1 MKFRLSPVAVAI
13 TVVLLTIST
22 AVACLWDS
30 DTLAQERAK
39 FPSALE
45 LIAGKFPRHSP
56 AFYQWRIEDRQ
67 AKLESGDDQASY
79 YDDIAV
85 AHDKLRQD
93 DQAIEW
99 MHKKAAK
106 FNDNVDNRY
115 KTAANLGTF
124 YLHSRQL
131 DKGIEQLEL
140 AIQLN
145 PNAHFGRER
154 YQLYL
159 AKYIKLRFANG
170 HLSDG
175 QLILPLRY
183 DHNHDSQVS
192 DLESDSS
199 QDTQQD
205 HPHKQV
211 RHFGSAVA
219 YFNDGTFRQIDEKQT
234 ADAVTGI
241 LGMMRFGHYDSPV
254 LLECLGDL
262 LSETSSVNQNSA
274 YTIAARAYMRAADLL
289 PQEDEVSRDKYHEL
303 VNRVMHFK
311 ENQNQKDIRQFLEL
325 ELAEANEYYRQ
336 IVADEELWIS
346 QNADVEALFQAKYYA
361 SSDDQVR
368 LNSHADLTPVINRV
382 NTFLEVGV
390 FVAIALLLF
399 ASICLYF
406 LRRFLKKSR
415 RKRPIKSNKLSP

>member
-106 FNDNVDNRY
+106 FNDSVDNRY

-140 AIQLN
+140 AIQIN

-159 AKYIKLRFANG
+159 AKYIKLRLANG

-183 DHNHDSQVS
+183 DHNHDS
-192 DLESDSS
+192 S
-199 QDTQQD
+199 QDIQQD

-211 RHFGSAVA
+211 RDFGVAVV
-219 YFNDGTFRQIDEKQT
+219 YFDDGTFRRIDEKQT

-311 ENQNQKDIRQFLEL
+311 ENQDQKDIRHFLKL

-361 SSDDQVR
+361 SKDDQVR
-368 LNSHADLTPVINRV
+368 LNSHADLKPVINLNRV
-382 NTFLEVGV
+382 NTFAEVGV

-415 RKRPIKSNKLSP
+415 IKRPIKSNQLSP

>member
-22 AVACLWDS
+22 AMACLWDT

-56 AFYQWRIEDRQ
+56 AFYQWRIDDRQ
-67 AKLESGDDQASY
+67 AKLDSGDDQASY

-85 AHDKLRQD
+85 AYDKLRQD

-99 MHKKAAK
+99 MHKKAEK
-106 FNDNVDNRY
+106 FNDSVDNRY

-140 AIQLN
+140 AIKIN

-159 AKYIKLRFANG
+159 AKYIKLRLENG
-170 HLSDG
+170 HLRDG
-175 QLILPLRY
+175 RLLLPLRY
-183 DHNHDSQVS
+183 DRDHNSPAA
-192 DLESDSS
+192 DLETDSS
-199 QDTQQD
+199 QPIDQV
-205 HPHKQV
+205 HPHEKV
-211 RHFGSAVA
+211 RHFGSAVV
-219 YFNDGTFRQIDEKQT
+219 YFDDGTYRQIDEKQT
-234 ADAVTGI
+234 ADAVKGI

-289 PQEDEVSRDKYHEL
+289 PQDDEAPRNRYHEL
-303 VNRVMHFK
+303 VKRVMHYK
-311 ENQNQKDIRQFLEL
+311 ENLDHQDIRRYLEL
-325 ELAEANEYYRQ
+325 ELAEAKEYYTQ

-346 QNADVEALFQAKYYA
+346 QNADVDALFQAKYYA
-361 SSDDQVR
+361 SSDTQITLSDYAGDKPVT
-368 LNSHADLTPVINRV
+368 NSGNKLA
-382 NTFLEVGV
+382 EVVV
-390 FVAIALLLF
+390 FIAIALLLL

-406 LRRFLKKSR
+406 LRQFLKKLASR
-415 RKRPIKSNKLSP
+415 TTNEV

>member
-106 FNDNVDNRY
+106 FNDSVDNRY

-140 AIQLN
+140 AIQIN

-159 AKYIKLRFANG
+159 AKYIKLRLANG

-192 DLESDSS
+192 KLESDSS

-211 RHFGSAVA
+211 RDFGVAVV
-219 YFNDGTFRQIDEKQT
+219 YFDDGTFRRIDEKQT

-311 ENQNQKDIRQFLEL
+311 ENQDQKDIRHFLKL

-361 SSDDQVR
+361 SKDDQVR
-368 LNSHADLTPVINRV
+368 LNSHADLKPVINRV
-382 NTFLEVGV
+382 NTFAEVGV

-406 LRRFLKKSR
+406 LRRFLKK
-415 RKRPIKSNKLSP
+415 IAHQTTNKV

>member
-99 MHKKAAK
+99 MHKKAAT
-106 FNDNVDNRY
+106 FNDSVDNRY

-140 AIQLN
+140 AIQIN

-159 AKYIKLRFANG
+159 AKYIKLRLANG
-170 HLSDG
+170 HLSGG

-192 DLESDSS
+192 KLESDSS

-211 RHFGSAVA
+211 RDFGVAVV
-219 YFNDGTFRQIDEKQT
+219 YFDDGTFRRIDEKQT

-311 ENQNQKDIRQFLEL
+311 ENQDQKDIRHFLKL

-361 SSDDQVR
+361 SKDDQVR
-368 LNSHADLTPVINRV
+368 LNSHADVKPVINQV
-382 NTFLEVGV
+382 NTFAEVGV
-390 FVAIALLLF
+390 FVAITLLLF

-406 LRRFLKKSR
+406 LRRFLKK
-415 RKRPIKSNKLSP
+415 IAHQTTNKV

>member
-1 MKFRLSPVAVAI
+1 MKFRLSPVAAAI

-22 AVACLWDS
+22 AVACLWDF

-45 LIAGKFPRHSP
+45 LIVGKFPRHSP

-67 AKLESGDDQASY
+67 AKLNSGDDQASY

-106 FNDNVDNRY
+106 FNDSVDNRY

-140 AIQLN
+140 AIQIN

-159 AKYIKLRFANG
+159 AKYIKLRLANG

-175 QLILPLRY
+175 QLLLPLRY
-183 DHNHDSQVS
+183 DRNHDSRVS
-192 DLESDSS
+192 DLESNSS
-199 QDTQQD
+199 QNIQQD
-205 HPHKQV
+205 HPHKKV
-211 RHFGSAVA
+211 RHFGSAVV
-219 YFNDGTFRQIDEKQT
+219 YFDDGTYRQIDKKQT
-234 ADAVTGI
+234 TDAVTGI

-289 PQEDEVSRDKYHEL
+289 PQEDDVSRDRYHEL
-303 VNRVMHFK
+303 VNHVMHFK
-311 ENQNQKDIRQFLEL
+311 ETQDQKDIRHYLEL

-361 SSDDQVR
+361 SGDDQVR
-368 LNSHADLTPVINRV
+368 LNSHADLKPVINRV
-382 NTFLEVGV
+382 NTFAEVGV

-406 LRRFLKKSR
+406 LRRFLKKNR
-415 RKRPIKSNKLSP
+415 VSNDQ

>member
-1 MKFRLSPVAVAI
+1 MKFRLSSVAVAM
-13 TVVLLTIST
+13 TAVLLTIST
-22 AVACLWDS
+22 VVACLWDS
-30 DTLAQERAK
+30 DTLTQERAK

-67 AKLESGDDQASY
+67 AKIDSGDDQASY

-93 DQAIEW
+93 DQAINW

-106 FNDNVDNRY
+106 FNESADNRY

-140 AIQLN
+140 AIQIN

-159 AKYIKLRFANG
+159 AKYIKLRLANG
-170 HLSDG
+170 HMSDG
-175 QLILPLRY
+175 KLVLPLRY
-183 DHNHDSQVS
+183 DTHHDSQVA
-192 DLESDSS
+192 DLGSHSS

-205 HPHKQV
+205 QPHKKV
-211 RHFGSAVA
+211 RHFGAAVV
-219 YFNDGTFRQIDEKQT
+219 YFDDGTFRRIDEKQT

-241 LGMMRFGHYDSPV
+241 LGMMRFGHFDSPV

-289 PQEDEVSRDKYHEL
+289 PQEDEVSRNRYYEL

-311 ENQNQKDIRQFLEL
+311 ENKDQNDIRHYLEL
-325 ELAEANEYYRQ
+325 ELAEADEYYRQ
-336 IVADEELWIS
+336 IVADEKLWIS
-346 QNADVEALFQAKYYA
+346 QNADVEVLFEAKYYTN
-361 SSDDQVR
+361 SDDQVR
-368 LNSHADLTPVINRV
+368 LSNHANNTPVTYRV
-382 NTFLEVGV
+382 NTFAEIGV
-390 FVAIALLLF
+390 FVAMALLLF

-406 LRRFLKKSR
+406 LRRFLKKIAR
-415 RKRPIKSNKLSP
+415 

>member
-106 FNDNVDNRY
+106 FNDSVDNRY

-140 AIQLN
+140 AIQIN

-159 AKYIKLRFANG
+159 AKYIKLRLANG

-183 DHNHDSQVS
+183 DHNHDS
-192 DLESDSS
+192 S
-199 QDTQQD
+199 QDIQQD

-211 RHFGSAVA
+211 RDFGVAVV
-219 YFNDGTFRQIDEKQT
+219 YFDDGTFRRIDEKQT

-311 ENQNQKDIRQFLEL
+311 ENQDQKDIRHFLEL

-361 SSDDQVR
+361 SKDDQVR
-368 LNSHADLTPVINRV
+368 LNSHADLKPVINLNRV
-382 NTFLEVGV
+382 NTFAEVGV

-406 LRRFLKKSR
+406 LRRFLKK
-415 RKRPIKSNKLSP
+415 IAHQTTNKV

>member
-106 FNDNVDNRY
+106 FNDSVDNRY

-140 AIQLN
+140 AIQIN

-159 AKYIKLRFANG
+159 AKYIKLRLANG

-183 DHNHDSQVS
+183 DHNHDS
-192 DLESDSS
+192 S
-199 QDTQQD
+199 QDIQQD

-211 RHFGSAVA
+211 RDFGVAVV
-219 YFNDGTFRQIDEKQT
+219 YFDDGTFRRIDEKQT

-311 ENQNQKDIRQFLEL
+311 ENQDQKDIRHFLKL

-368 LNSHADLTPVINRV
+368 LNNHADLKPVINRV
-382 NTFLEVGV
+382 NTFAEVGV

-415 RKRPIKSNKLSP
+415 IKRPIKSNQLSP

>member
-1 MKFRLSPVAVAI
+1 MEFRLSPVAVAI

-106 FNDNVDNRY
+106 FNDSVDNRY

-140 AIQLN
+140 AIQIN

-154 YQLYL
+154 HQLYL
-159 AKYIKLRFANG
+159 AKYIKLRLANG

-183 DHNHDSQVS
+183 DHNSDSQVS
-192 DLESDSS
+192 NLESDSS

-211 RHFGSAVA
+211 RDFGVAVV
-219 YFNDGTFRQIDEKQT
+219 YFDDGTFRRIDEKQT

-289 PQEDEVSRDKYHEL
+289 PQEDEMSRDKYHEL

-311 ENQNQKDIRQFLEL
+311 ENQDQKDIRHFLEL

-361 SSDDQVR
+361 SKDDQVR
-368 LNSHADLTPVINRV
+368 LNNHADLKPVINRV
-382 NTFLEVGV
+382 NTFFRSGGV
-390 FVAIALLLF
+390 RRYCTLIICIHMPVFSPTIPEKNS
-399 ASICLYF
+399 AS
-406 LRRFLKKSR
+406 
-415 RKRPIKSNKLSP
+415 NDQ

>member
-1 MKFRLSPVAVAI
+1 MKFRLSPFAVAI
-13 TVVLLTIST
+13 IVVLLTIST
-22 AVACLWDS
+22 VMACLWDV

-56 AFYQWRIEDRQ
+56 AFYQWRIDDRQ
-67 AKLESGDDQASY
+67 AKLDSGDDRASY

-85 AHDKLRQD
+85 AYDKLKQN

-99 MHKKAAK
+99 MHKKAEK
-106 FNDNVDNRY
+106 FNDSADDRY

-140 AIQLN
+140 AIQIN

-159 AKYIKLRFANG
+159 AKYIKLRLENG
-170 HLSDG
+170 HLRDG
-175 QLILPLRY
+175 KLLLPLRY
-183 DHNHDSQVS
+183 DRNHDSPAS
-192 DLESDSS
+192 DLETDSS
-199 QDTQQD
+199 QNKDPV

-219 YFNDGTFRQIDEKQT
+219 YFDDGTYRQIDEKQT
-234 ADAVTGI
+234 ADAVKGI
-241 LGMMRFGHYDSPV
+241 MGMMRFGHYDSPV

-274 YTIAARAYMRAADLL
+274 YTIAARAYLRAADLL
-289 PQEDEVSRDKYHEL
+289 PQEDEASRNRYHEL
-303 VNRVMHFK
+303 IKHVIHYK
-311 ENQNQKDIRQFLEL
+311 ENVDHQDIRRYLEL
-325 ELAEANEYYRQ
+325 ELAEAKKYYAQ
-336 IVADEELWIS
+336 IIADEELWIS
-346 QNADVEALFQAKYYA
+346 QNADVDALFQAKYFA
-361 SSDDQVR
+361 SSDAQFALRDYPG
-368 LNSHADLTPVINRV
+368 DKPVINSGNKLADV
-382 NTFLEVGV
+382 VIFI
-390 FVAIALLLF
+390 AIALLLF

-406 LRRFLKKSR
+406 LRRFL
-415 RKRPIKSNKLSP
+415 RKLAAQTTNEV

>member
-140 AIQLN
+140 AIQIN

-211 RHFGSAVA
+211 RHFGAAVA

-346 QNADVEALFQAKYYA
+346 QNADVEVLFQAKYYA

-406 LRRFLKKSR
+406 LRRFLKKIA
-415 RKRPIKSNKLSP
+415 PQTTNKV

>member
-106 FNDNVDNRY
+106 FNDSVDNRY

-140 AIQLN
+140 AIQIN

-159 AKYIKLRFANG
+159 AKYIKLRLANG

-192 DLESDSS
+192 KLESDSS

-211 RHFGSAVA
+211 RDFGVAVV
-219 YFNDGTFRQIDEKQT
+219 YFDDGTFRRIDEKQT

-311 ENQNQKDIRQFLEL
+311 ENQDQKDIRHFLEL

-361 SSDDQVR
+361 SKDDQVR
-368 LNSHADLTPVINRV
+368 LNSHADLKPVINLNRV
-382 NTFLEVGV
+382 NTFAEVGV

-406 LRRFLKKSR
+406 LRRFLKK
-415 RKRPIKSNKLSP
+415 IAHQTTNKV

>member
-106 FNDNVDNRY
+106 FNDSVDNRY

-140 AIQLN
+140 AIQIN

-159 AKYIKLRFANG
+159 AKYIKLRLANG
-170 HLSDG
+170 HLSGG

-192 DLESDSS
+192 KLESDSS

-211 RHFGSAVA
+211 RDFGVAVV
-219 YFNDGTFRQIDEKQT
+219 YFDDGTFRRIDEKQT

-311 ENQNQKDIRQFLEL
+311 ENQDQKDIRHFLKL

-361 SSDDQVR
+361 SKDDQVR
-368 LNSHADLTPVINRV
+368 LNSHADVKPVINQV
-382 NTFLEVGV
+382 NTFAEVGV
-390 FVAIALLLF
+390 FVAITLLLF

-406 LRRFLKKSR
+406 LRRFLKK
-415 RKRPIKSNKLSP
+415 IAHQTTNKV

>member
-22 AVACLWDS
+22 AMACLWDT
-30 DTLAQERAK
+30 DTLAQERSK

-67 AKLESGDDQASY
+67 AKLDSGDDQASY

-85 AHDKLRQD
+85 AYDKLRQD

-99 MHKKAAK
+99 MHKKAEK
-106 FNDNVDNRY
+106 FNDSVDNRY

-140 AIQLN
+140 AIKIN

-159 AKYIKLRFANG
+159 AKYIKLRLESG
-170 HLSDG
+170 HLRDEK
-175 QLILPLRY
+175 LLLPLRY
-183 DHNHDSQVS
+183 DRDHDSQAT
-192 DLESDSS
+192 DLETDSS
-199 QDTQQD
+199 QNTAQI
-205 HPHKQV
+205 HPHKKV
-211 RHFGSAVA
+211 RHFGSAVV
-219 YFNDGTFRQIDEKQT
+219 YFDDGTYRQIDKKQT

-289 PQEDEVSRDKYHEL
+289 PQEDEVSRNRYHEL
-303 VNRVMHFK
+303 VERVMHYK
-311 ENQNQKDIRQFLEL
+311 ENLDHQDIRRYLEL
-325 ELAEANEYYRQ
+325 ELAEATEYYRQ

-361 SSDDQVR
+361 SSDAQFTLSNYAGDK
-368 LNSHADLTPVINRV
+368 PVINIDV
-382 NTFLEVGV
+382 NYAEVVV
-390 FVAIALLLF
+390 FIAIALLLL

-406 LRRFLKKSR
+406 LRRFLKKLASR
-415 RKRPIKSNKLSP
+415 PTNKV

>member
-1 MKFRLSPVAVAI
+1 MKFQLSPVAVAM

-22 AVACLWDS
+22 TMACLWDY
-30 DTLAQERAK
+30 DTLAQERMK

-56 AFYQWRIEDRQ
+56 AFYLWRIDDRQ
-67 AKLESGDDQASY
+67 GKLDSGDDQASY

-85 AHDKLRQD
+85 AYDKLRQD

-106 FNDNVDNRY
+106 FNDSVDNRY

-140 AIQLN
+140 AIKIN

-159 AKYIKLRFANG
+159 AKYIKLRIEN
-170 HLSDG
+170 G
-175 QLILPLRY
+175 QLREGKLVLPLRNEY
-183 DHNHDSQVS
+183 EPDFSGSDVDTDSAPKTS
-192 DLESDSS
+192 TLSKHEAI
-199 QDTQQD
+199 
-205 HPHKQV
+205 
-211 RHFGSAVA
+211 RHFGSAVG
-219 YFNDGTFRQIDEKQT
+219 YFDNDSLALINKEQT
-234 ADAVTGI
+234 AEAVTGI
-241 LGMMRFGHYDSPV
+241 LGMMRFGHYDSPI

-262 LSETSSVNQNSA
+262 LSETSGVNQNSA

-289 PQEDEVSRDKYHEL
+289 SQEDEASRTKYHEL
-303 VNRVMHFK
+303 VKRVIHYK
-311 ENQNQKDIRQFLEL
+311 KNLDHKDIHHYLTL
-325 ELAEANEYYRQ
+325 ELADADAYYAQ
-336 IVADEELWIS
+336 IVADEKLWIS

-361 SSDDQVR
+361 SSDAQFALSDYT
-368 LNSHADLTPVINRV
+368 DDKPIN
-382 NTFLEVGV
+382 TTEKLSEISIII
-390 FVAIALLLF
+390 AISLLLL
-399 ASICLYF
+399 ASISLYL
-406 LRRFLKKSR
+406 LRRFLKKLA
-415 RKRPIKSNKLSP
+415 PQTTNNV

>member
-106 FNDNVDNRY
+106 FNDSVDNRY

-140 AIQLN
+140 AIQIN

-159 AKYIKLRFANG
+159 AKYIKLRLANG

-183 DHNHDSQVS
+183 DHNHDS
-192 DLESDSS
+192 S
-199 QDTQQD
+199 QDIQQD

-211 RHFGSAVA
+211 RDFGVAVV
-219 YFNDGTFRQIDEKQT
+219 YFDDGTFRRIDEKQT

-311 ENQNQKDIRQFLEL
+311 ENQDQKDIRHFLKL

-361 SSDDQVR
+361 SKDDQVR
-368 LNSHADLTPVINRV
+368 LNSHADLKPVINLNRV
-382 NTFLEVGV
+382 NTFAEVGV

-406 LRRFLKKSR
+406 LRRFLKK
-415 RKRPIKSNKLSP
+415 IAHQTTNKV

>member
-1 MKFRLSPVAVAI
+1 MKFRLSPIAVVM

-22 AVACLWDS
+22 TMACLWDF
-30 DTLAQERAK
+30 DTQIQERTK

-45 LIAGKFPRHSP
+45 LITGKFPRHSP
-56 AFYQWRIEDRQ
+56 AFYQWRIDDRQ
-67 AKLESGDDQASY
+67 AKLDSGDDQASY

-85 AHDKLRQD
+85 AYDKLRQD

-106 FNDNVDNRY
+106 FNDSVDNRY

-140 AIQLN
+140 AIKIN

-159 AKYIKLRFANG
+159 AKYIKLRLANG
-170 HLSDG
+170 HLHDG
-175 QLILPLRY
+175 QLLLPLRY
-183 DHNHDSQVS
+183 DRDHD
-192 DLESDSS
+192 SDSS
-199 QDTQQD
+199 QNKDQV
-205 HPHKQV
+205 HPHKEV
-211 RHFGSAVA
+211 RHFGSAVV
-219 YFNDGTFRQIDEKQT
+219 YFDDGTYRQIDKKQT

-241 LGMMRFGHYDSPV
+241 MGMMRFGHYDSPV

-289 PQEDEVSRDKYHEL
+289 PQEDEASRNRYHEL
-303 VNRVMHFK
+303 VERVMHYK
-311 ENQNQKDIRQFLEL
+311 EHLDHKKIRHYLEL
-325 ELAEANEYYRQ
+325 ELAEAKEYYTQ
-336 IVADEELWIS
+336 IVADEKLWIS
-346 QNADVEALFQAKYYA
+346 QKADVEALFQAKYYA
-361 SSDDQVR
+361 DSDAQSTLRDYTDGKKIISTNPFKFVEVVYI
-368 LNSHADLTPVINRV
+368 VIS
-382 NTFLEVGV
+382 
-390 FVAIALLLF
+390 LLLL
-399 ASICLYF
+399 ASIGLYF
-406 LRRFLKKSR
+406 FQRFLKKLASR
-415 RKRPIKSNKLSP
+415 KTNEV

>member
-1 MKFRLSPVAVAI
+1 MKFRLSPI
-13 TVVLLTIST
+13 TIAMVVVLLTIST
-22 AVACLWDS
+22 AMACLWDT
-30 DTLAQERAK
+30 DTLVQERAK
-39 FPSALE
+39 FPSTLE

-56 AFYQWRIEDRQ
+56 AFYQWRIADRQ
-67 AKLESGDDQASY
+67 AKLDSGDDQASY

-85 AHDKLRQD
+85 AYDKLRQD

-99 MHKKAAK
+99 MHKKATK
-106 FNDNVDNRY
+106 FNDSADVRY

-140 AIQLN
+140 ALKLN

-159 AKYIKLRFANG
+159 AKYIKLRLTNG
-170 HLSDG
+170 HLQDG
-175 QLILPLRY
+175 KLLLPLRY
-183 DHNHDSQVS
+183 DREHDSQRS
-192 DLESDSS
+192 DLETDSS
-199 QDTQQD
+199 QSKDQV

-219 YFNDGTFRQIDEKQT
+219 YFDDGTYRQIDEKQT
-234 ADAVTGI
+234 ADAVKGI
-241 LGMMRFGHYDSPV
+241 MGMMRFGHYDSPV
-254 LLECLGDL
+254 LLECMGDL

-289 PQEDEVSRDKYHEL
+289 PQEDEASRNRYHKL
-303 VNRVMHFK
+303 IKHVMHYK
-311 ENQNQKDIRQFLEL
+311 ENVDHQDIRRYLEL
-325 ELAEANEYYRQ
+325 ELAEAKKYYAQ

-346 QNADVEALFQAKYYA
+346 QNADVDALFQAKYFA
-361 SSDDQVR
+361 SSDAQFALRNYPGDQ
-368 LNSHADLTPVINRV
+368 PVINSGHK
-382 NTFLEVGV
+382 LAEVV
-390 FVAIALLLF
+390 IFIAIALLLF

-406 LRRFLKKSR
+406 LRRFLKKIASR
-415 RKRPIKSNKLSP
+415 TTNEV

>member
-22 AVACLWDS
+22 VVACLWDS

-67 AKLESGDDQASY
+67 AKLDSGDDQASY

-106 FNDNVDNRY
+106 FNDSVDNRY

-140 AIQLN
+140 AIQIN

-159 AKYIKLRFANG
+159 AKYIKLRLANG

-175 QLILPLRY
+175 QLMLPLRY
-183 DHNHDSQVS
+183 DNITPVGYFQVS

-199 QDTQQD
+199 QDIQHD
-205 HPHKQV
+205 HPHKKV
-211 RHFGSAVA
+211 RHFGAAVV
-219 YFNDGTFRQIDEKQT
+219 YFDDGTYRQIDKKQT

-289 PQEDEVSRDKYHEL
+289 PQEDEVSRDRYHEL

-311 ENQNQKDIRQFLEL
+311 ENQDQKDIRRYLEL

-368 LNSHADLTPVINRV
+368 LSSHADLKPVINWA
-382 NTFLEVGV
+382 NTFTEVGV
-390 FVAIALLLF
+390 FVAIVLLLF

-406 LRRFLKKSR
+406 LRRFLKKIA
-415 RKRPIKSNKLSP
+415 PQTTNKV

>member
-1 MKFRLSPVAVAI
+1 MKFRLSPVAFAI
-13 TVVLLTIST
+13 IVVLLTIST
-22 AVACLWDS
+22 AIACLWDI
-30 DTLAQERAK
+30 DTLAQERTK

-56 AFYQWRIEDRQ
+56 AFYQWRIDDRQ
-67 AKLESGDDQASY
+67 AKLDRGDDQASY

-85 AHDKLRQD
+85 AYDKLKQD

-106 FNDNVDNRY
+106 FNDSIDNRY

-140 AIQLN
+140 AIKIN

-159 AKYIKLRFANG
+159 AKYIKLRLENG
-170 HLSDG
+170 HLRDG
-175 QLILPLRY
+175 QLLLPLRY
-183 DHNHDSQVS
+183 DRDHDSTASV
-192 DLESDSS
+192 LESDSS
-199 QDTQQD
+199 QNIEQV
-205 HPHKQV
+205 HPHEKV
-211 RHFGSAVA
+211 RHFGSAVV
-219 YFNDGTFRQIDEKQT
+219 YFDEGTYRQIDEKQT

-241 LGMMRFGHYDSPV
+241 MGMMRFGHYDSPV

-289 PQEDEVSRDKYHEL
+289 PQDDEAPRNRYHEL
-303 VNRVMHFK
+303 VKRVMHYK
-311 ENQNQKDIRQFLEL
+311 ENLDHQDIRRYLEL
-325 ELAEANEYYRQ
+325 ELAEAKEYYTQ

-346 QNADVEALFQAKYYA
+346 QNADVDALFQAKYYA
-361 SSDDQVR
+361 SSDTQITLSDYAGDKAVT
-368 LNSHADLTPVINRV
+368 NNG
-382 NTFLEVGV
+382 NTLAEVVV
-390 FVAIALLLF
+390 FIAIALLLL

-406 LRRFLKKSR
+406 LRQFLKKLASR
-415 RKRPIKSNKLSP
+415 TTNEV